1 MRIFKRVILIVA
13 VLLVAAVTVVFM
25 LENRQSVAVTFFGWS
40 APQLPLALP
49 VILALLLGMLIGPM
63 LTLIVS
69 LRKKTHAFCSLRLS
83 STARASSDACLVT

>member
-13 VLLVAAVTVVFM
+13 VLLAVLATAVFV

-49 VILALLLGMLIGPM
+49 VVLALLLGMVIGPV
-63 LTLIVS
+63 LTWISS
-69 LRKKTHAFCSLRLS
+69 LRKK
-83 STARASSDACLVT
+83 RAPSPRSV